1 MMIPKDLKFSNTHE
15 WVKFLDDGTALT
27 GLSDFAQKALG
38 DLVFIRMPVVGD
50 TVTSGESFTDIES
63 VKAVSDIY
71 SHVTGVI
78 TAVNDEV
85 GDAPQ
90 KINED
95 PYGSWIIKVGD
106 ITAKSD
112 LMNADEYEKFCE
124 EEEGH

>member
-1 MMIPKDLKFSNTHE
+1 
-15 WVKFLDDGTALT
+15 
-27 GLSDFAQKALG
+27 
-38 DLVFIRMPVVGD
+38 MPDVGD
-50 TVTSGESFTDIES
+50 SVTSGESYTDIES

-71 SHVTGVI
+71 SHVTGAV

-85 GDAPQ
+85 ENSPQ

-95 PYGSWIIKVGD
+95 PYGSWIIKVGN
-106 ITAKSD
+106 ITGKSE